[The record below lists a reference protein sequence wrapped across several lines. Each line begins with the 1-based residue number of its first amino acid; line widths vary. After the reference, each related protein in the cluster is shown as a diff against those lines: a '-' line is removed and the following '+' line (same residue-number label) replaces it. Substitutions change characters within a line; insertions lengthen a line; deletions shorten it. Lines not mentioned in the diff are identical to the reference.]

1 VRLTLKLALGRLAT
15 TFVALLAFAASGC
28 AHTGFDRTTSMVVP
42 GRSPDC
48 HLDMYFQGPPPYPY
62 VVIGAVATVSTKP
75 RLLAI
80 GENTLVAI
88 RRMREQACAVG
99 AHGLMSVAAN
109 SELIRVRKG
118 HWKSTTG
125 GAVAFVYVDAFGRPL
140 PAPAFGAHGGIA
152 E

>member
-1 VRLTLKLALGRLAT
+1 MRLTLKLALGRLAA

-28 AHTGFDRTTSMVVP
+28 AHTGFDRTTSMAVP
-42 GRSPDC
+42 ARSPDC

-75 RLLAI
+75 RLLAV
-80 GENTLVAI
+80 GENTVVAI

-118 HWKSTTG
+118 YRKSTTG
-125 GAVAFVYVDAFGRPL
+125 SAVAFIYVDASGRPL
-140 PAPAFGAHGGIA
+140 PPPAVGRHGTIG